1 MTLSK
6 LNNGLSAWNLFDDHF
21 FNEDWSHWRRNIL
34 PHNEDENGY
43 NYFLNLAGFKRENIK
58 VNVENDTLN
67 IEAKQ
72 GDKKLNENFWI
83 PEDADVKA
91 SVARY
96 EDGILYIKLNK
107 KESSKP
113 LNIEV
118 K

>member
-1 MTLSK
+1 MNNL
-6 LNNGLSAWNLFDDHF
+6 LNDF
-21 FNEDWSHWRRNIL
+21 FNEVSFGKTDFHQHRHI
-34 PHNEDENGY
+34 HEETDEGY
-43 NYFLNLAGFKRENIK
+43 EYKLNLAGFKRENIK

-72 GDKKLNENFWI
+72 GDKKLSENFWI

>member
-1 MTLSK
+1 MGPGGYFSTALDLADVFGK
-6 LNNGLSAWNLFDDHF
+6 TDFHQQRQAHK
-21 FNEDWSHWRRNIL
+21 ET
-34 PHNEDENGY
+34 DEAY
-43 NYFLNLAGFKRENIK
+43 EYKLNLAGFKRENIK

-72 GDKKLNENFWI
+72 GDKKLSENFWI

>member
-1 MTLSK
+1 MVIC
-6 LNNGLSAWNLFDDHF
+6 G
-21 FNEDWSHWRRNIL
+21 I
-34 PHNEDENGY
+34 
-43 NYFLNLAGFKRENIK
+43 
-58 VNVENDTLN
+58 
-67 IEAKQ
+67 AKQ
-72 GDKKLNENFWI
+72 GDKKLSDTFWI

>member
-1 MTLSK
+1 MDNL
-6 LNNGLSAWNLFDDHF
+6 LNDF
-21 FNEDWSHWRRNIL
+21 FNEFSFGKTDFHKERHI
-34 PHNEDENGY
+34 HKETDEGY
-43 NYFLNLAGFKRENIK
+43 EYRLNLAGFKRENIN

-72 GDKKLNENFWI
+72 GDKKLSDTFWI

>member
-1 MTLSK
+1 MD
-6 LNNGLSAWNLFDDHF
+6 NLLKDF
-21 FNEDWSHWRRNIL
+21 FNETSFGKTNFHQYSQAHEETNEGYEWR
-34 PHNEDENGY
+34 
-43 NYFLNLAGFKRENIK
+43 LNLAGFKRENIN
-58 VNVENDTLN
+58 VNVENDALN

-72 GDKKLNENFWI
+72 DDRKLSKNYWI

>member
-1 MTLSK
+1 MDNL
-6 LNNGLSAWNLFDDHF
+6 LNDF
-21 FNEDWSHWRRNIL
+21 FNEVSFGKTDFHQPR
-34 PHNEDENGY
+34 HAHKETDEGY
-43 NYFLNLAGFKRENIK
+43 EYRLNLAGFKRENIK
-58 VNVENDTLN
+58 VNVENETLN

-72 GDKKLNENFWI
+72 GEKKLDDSLWI
-83 PEDADVKA
+83 PEDADAKA
-91 SVARY
+91 SVAKY

>member
-1 MTLSK
+1 MDNL
-6 LNNGLSAWNLFDDHF
+6 LNDF
-21 FNEDWSHWRRNIL
+21 FNEVSFGKTDFLKERHI
-34 PHNEDENGY
+34 HKETDEGY
-43 NYFLNLAGFKRENIK
+43 EYRLNLAGFKRENIN
-58 VNVENDTLN
+58 VIVENDTLN

-72 GDKKLNENFWI
+72 GDKKLSDTFWI

>member
-1 MTLSK
+1 MDNL
-6 LNNGLSAWNLFDDHF
+6 LNDF
-21 FNEDWSHWRRNIL
+21 FNEVSFVKTDFHKERHI
-34 PHNEDENGY
+34 HKETDEGY
-43 NYFLNLAGFKRENIK
+43 EYRLNLAGFKRENIN

-72 GDKKLNENFWI
+72 GDKKLSDTFWI